1 MNEIKKTNVKKA
13 GAGLGT
19 IVGIIIIG
27 VMLVT
32 SIIPHPKLIDDE
44 GTWHVIWEGS
54 LASATEN
61 VSIGAAAGG
70 FLEIFFVNHSAAP
83 STAYKFN
90 TSTLYEGWA
99 DANMRA
105 GTTGH
110 AHSYNDSFKLQLKH
124 STLFDIVIKCRFNK
138 TQCWNGTAFILS
150 DTRVNITCAGFA
162 TMADIVGTSDDTG
175 NSSANNFL
183 WTVTYWQDNN
193 GGTGTGFTLAKG
205 AVAAS
210 NTILIKIW
218 ARY

>member
-1 MNEIKKTNVKKA
+1 
-13 GAGLGT
+13 
-19 IVGIIIIG
+19 
-27 VMLVT
+27 
-32 SIIPHPKLIDDE
+32 
-44 GTWHVIWEGS
+44 
-54 LASATEN
+54 
-61 VSIGAAAGG
+61 
-70 FLEIFFVNHSAAP
+70 
-83 STAYKFN
+83 
-90 TSTLYEGWA
+90 
-99 DANMRA
+99 
-105 GTTGH
+105 
-110 AHSYNDSFKLQLKH
+110 
-124 STLFDIVIKCRFNK
+124 LFDIVIKCRFNK